1 MEPLN
6 DADIAAL
13 QARIPKNKT
22 YPTETLNTLAREGR
36 RDMVFFYNRAREI
49 CRVQFESYRQ
59 VLKLNI
65 SEVAI
70 ANSTR
75 YWLKDYI
82 RLWEFLNRKSIPP
95 VLYILAQTESL
106 KRQWQVRGMRSER
119 SLARFYYWIEAE
131 GEKGYLPSVAAA
143 KVDAKVA
150 ALENPVSPADQ
161 AFAEWRD
168 GSRYILQMAKRAG
181 VSFETMVYLESWHLP
196 GGFLAACPLAVELAE
211 SNSLDKRAV
220 ARINATVKTLQRSGV
235 LDGWLGRVMAQ
246 PEFKSFEG
254 AGQ

>member
-1 MEPLN
+1 MEPLT
-6 DADIAAL
+6 DADIAAFQL
-13 QARIPKNKT
+13 RLPKNKT
-22 YPTETLNTLAREGR
+22 YPTETLNAFTREGR
-36 RDMVFFYNRAREI
+36 RDVVFFYSRAREI

-59 VLKLNI
+59 VLKLAV

-82 RLWEFLNRKSIPP
+82 RLWEYLDRRGIPP

-119 SLARFYYWIEAE
+119 SLARFYNWIEAE
-131 GEKGYLPSVAAA
+131 GEKSYFPSIAAA
-143 KVDAKVA
+143 NITAKVE
-150 ALENPVSPADQ
+150 ALSTCISPADE
-161 AFAEWRD
+161 AFAEWRN

-196 GGFLAACPLAVELAE
+196 GGFLAACPLAVGLAE
-211 SNSLDKRAV
+211 SNDLDKRAV
-220 ARINATVKTLQRSGV
+220 ARINETVKTLQRGGS
-235 LDGWLGRVMAQ
+235 LENFIGRVMQ
-246 PEFKSFEG
+246 EPEFKLLESNP
-254 AGQ
+254 A